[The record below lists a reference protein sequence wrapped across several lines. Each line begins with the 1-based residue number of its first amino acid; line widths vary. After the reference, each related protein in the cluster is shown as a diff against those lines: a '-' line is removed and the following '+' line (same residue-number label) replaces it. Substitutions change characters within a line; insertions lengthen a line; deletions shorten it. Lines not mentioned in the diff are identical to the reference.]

1 MIDDILIKGRLSE
14 LRKNVEVLRTLKRF
28 SFEDLR
34 ADVKTRWAVE
44 HGLQVSIQIVL
55 DIGNHLLVELGE
67 NNLGDY
73 ADVIAALGRAG
84 ILPAEFSEKIKPM
97 AGFRNLLVH
106 EYAEV
111 DLSVVYRVLE
121 EGLTDFEIFGQHVEA
136 YLEAQSGRYR

>member
-1 MIDDILIKGRLSE
+1 MIDEILIKRRLAE
-14 LRKNVEVLRTLKRF
+14 LRRNVEALRTLKRF

-34 ADVKTRWAVE
+34 TDVKARWAVE

-55 DIGNHLLVELGE
+55 DVGNRMLAELGE

-73 ADVIAALGRAG
+73 ADVIAALGRVG
-84 ILPAEFSEKIKPM
+84 ILPAEFSEKIQPM
-97 AGFRNLLVH
+97 AGFRNLVVH
-106 EYAEV
+106 EYAEI

-136 YLEAQSGRYR
+136 YLSDTRA